1 VAGPLLAVYLLTG
14 AWTLPYQIDA
24 LTNALT
30 AWSMGTKG
38 VVVLN
43 QHEDF
48 AGDPYFGTVA
58 WIVDSP
64 IGPVAQYPPGAALI
78 AAPLYAIGGGDLEA
92 IRIVANN
99 RPDLEQ
105 VPFPVPPLWPAT
117 LAAAVSTAVAAGVLG
132 IALRPLL
139 GRRWAIGVSLGFGLA
154 TAAWSIASEMLWS
167 HGPGLLWVAAALLF
181 ASRDRLWLSGAA
193 LGAATLTRPHL
204 VVIAFALGLTLWVVR
219 RHIMPAVRI
228 GVGAA
233 SGLLLLVLYNFALF
247 DRLTVTGGYGSSVSD
262 QLMDTDL
269 LAYLANVWGALFD
282 ISHGLIVWAPFLLI
296 LLPGI
301 PSVWRQAPDWV
312 KGAAIGGVVYLLVQL
327 KANRFSGGEGHFGYR
342 YPLEALMAA
351 APLLALSAQRWA
363 WPRALSRKIL
373 LVSTALAA
381 LAQGIAVVADIR
393 VA

>member
-1 VAGPLLAVYLLTG
+1 
-14 AWTLPYQIDA
+14 
-24 LTNALT
+24 
-30 AWSMGTKG
+30 
-38 VVVLN
+38 VLH

-48 AGDPYFGTVA
+48 AGEPYFGTVA

-64 IGPVAQYPPGAALI
+64 SGPVAQYPPGAALI

-117 LAAAVSTAVAAGVLG
+117 LAAAVSTAVAAGLLG
-132 IALRPLL
+132 MALRPIV

-181 ASRDRLWLSGAA
+181 VSRNRLWLAGAA
-193 LGAATLTRPHL
+193 LGGAALTRPHL
-204 VVIAFALGLTLWVVR
+204 VVIALALGLTLWVVR
-219 RHIMPAVRI
+219 RHLMPAVRI

-233 SGLLLLVLYNFALF
+233 GGLLLLILYNFALF

-262 QLMDTDL
+262 QLMDADL

-282 ISHGLIVWAPFLLI
+282 LSHGLIVWAPFLVV
-296 LLPGI
+296 LLPGV
-301 PSVWRQAPDWV
+301 PSVWEHAPDWV

-351 APLLALSAQRWA
+351 APLLALSAQRWV

-373 LVSTALAA
+373 VVAMAFAA
-381 LAQGIAVVADIR
+381 VAQGLAVIADIR
-393 VA
+393 VP